1 MQEAGEQI
9 REALGHLRQAADR
22 IGVLPSD
29 DRQATNYGLLR
40 IAAKLLSL
48 VLERVRRGEE

>member
-9 REALGHLRQAADR
+9 REALGHLRQAANR

-29 DRQATNYGLLR
+29 DRQATIYGLLR

-48 VLERVRRGEE
+48 VLERVRQGEE

>member
-48 VLERVRRGEE
+48 VLERVSRGEE